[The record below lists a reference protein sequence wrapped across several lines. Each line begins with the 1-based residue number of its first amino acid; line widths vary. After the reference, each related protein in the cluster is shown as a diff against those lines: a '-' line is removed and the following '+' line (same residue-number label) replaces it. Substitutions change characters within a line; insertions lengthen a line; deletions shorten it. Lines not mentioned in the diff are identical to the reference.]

1 MVMYSILIVSD
12 DTSVTNLFKKS
23 LNGDYVIHYAKT
35 PDDALQLLF
44 NKEIDITFLDVLLDN
59 EGATKLLE
67 KFGQINIDPT
77 VVLIIPESQPMLS
90 EDALRIGAYE
100 LLEKPLTNDAI
111 QHALKKALERQSLK
125 KELGFIQSH
134 IKHLQPL
141 NKDMGI
147 SGPVVNR
154 RPGAGELHL
163 KYKEVF
169 QKFSK
174 VLARVQDLG
183 RLADLTVEAM
193 SEIFGVGKVVF
204 MLVYKKEGLS
214 RPYRYIGLDETVAR
228 KMCFNN
234 NQSIILWLA
243 KNHQILTKEVVE
255 KEVASNILG
264 IREAINIQRE
274 INLLQ
279 AHLCIPVLAY
289 GSLSSVITLGNK
301 ITGKAFF
308 DEDIELLSMLAGYI
322 GMAVENAFLYREAN
336 LRKIQNEN
344 ILENIPCGVIAINSN
359 GRINTFN
366 KNAARMLDVSS
377 HDILGKDVKHVG
389 SFFADI
395 LLRTLKD
402 KKMYDMSEVIHPVT
416 HAIYT
421 VSTSLLEAGGELG
434 AIMIFSDMSEI
445 RKLQS
450 SLSTVG
456 DLEKKLQHLENLTAS
471 SGISA
476 ELGNVLV
483 TQSG

>member
-1 MVMYSILIVSD
+1 MYSILIVSD
-12 DTSVTNLFKKS
+12 DGSVNNLFKKS
-23 LNGDYVIHYAKT
+23 LNGDYVIHYAKA
-35 PDDALQLLF
+35 PDDALQILF
-44 NKEIDITFLDVLLDN
+44 NKDIDITFLDVLLNN
-59 EGATKLLE
+59 EGAAKLLE
-67 KFGQINIDPT
+67 KFRQISIDPT
-77 VVLIIPESQPMLS
+77 VVLVIPESQPMLS

-111 QHALKKALERQSLK
+111 QHASRRALEKQSLK

-134 IKHLQPL
+134 MKNLQPV
-141 NKDMGI
+141 NKDIGL
-147 SGPVVNR
+147 SEPVVHR
-154 RPGAGELHL
+154 RPGAGEMHL

-183 RLADLTVEAM
+183 RLADLTVESI
-193 SEIFGVGKVVF
+193 SEIFGVGKVIF

-214 RPYRYIGLDETVAR
+214 RPYRYMGFDEGVA
-228 KMCFNN
+228 KKVCFNN
-234 NQSIILWLA
+234 NQSIMLWLA
-243 KNHQILTKEVVE
+243 KKHQILTKEVIE
-255 KEVASNILG
+255 KEVAGNTLG

-308 DEDIELLSMLAGYI
+308 DDDIELLSMLAGYI

-344 ILENIPCGVIAINSN
+344 ILENIPCGVIAINGN
-359 GRINTFN
+359 GKINAFN

-389 SFFADI
+389 SLFTDI

-402 KKMYDMSEVIHPVT
+402 KKTYEMSDVIHPVT
-416 HAIYT
+416 HAVYT

-434 AIMIFSDMSEI
+434 AIMIFSDVSEI

-450 SLSTVG
+450 SLSAVG
-456 DLEKKLQHLENLTAS
+456 ELENKLKNLENRTAS
-471 SGISA
+471 SGITA
-476 ELGNVLV
+476 DLGNMLI
-483 TQSG
+483 TQAD